1 MVNTIYYYIKLLR
14 PLNVMTSALAIIIA
28 TAILEGLN
36 NHHVLLITTSVVML
50 YTAASNALND
60 ALDYE
65 IDLINRP
72 ERPIPLGYVS
82 IKGALFISFLFFAF
96 GVVLCLQLSDMAIV
110 IGVFISLPLMVT
122 YSTNLKG
129 KYLIGNMVVSLL
141 LGASFLFVGVSHE
154 MTSPM
159 LIPMLL
165 AFGLTFLRE
174 IIKDVADMEGDFSLG
189 LKTYP
194 IISGVDSYRRII
206 ISLCLLVGLFSLVPY
221 LIGIYGSG
229 YLLLLMIGVEIPLS
243 IIMFIFFKNPSISS
257 AIFSARLLKFSTL
270 MGLLS
275 IYFGTV

>member
-1 MVNTIYYYIKLLR
+1 MKIIYHHIKLLR
-14 PLNVMTSALAIIIA
+14 PLNVMTSGLAIIIA
-28 TAILEGLN
+28 TAILDELN
-36 NHHVLLITTSVVML
+36 NHHVLLITTCIVML

-65 IDLINRP
+65 VDLINRP

-82 IKGALFISFLFFAF
+82 IQSALIISFLLFNF
-96 GVVLCLQLSDMAIV
+96 GAVLCLQLPDMAIV

-129 KYLIGNMVVSLL
+129 QYLIGNMVVSFL
-141 LGASFLFVGVSHE
+141 LGASFLFVGASHE

-174 IIKDVADMEGDFSLG
+174 IIKDVADMEGDLSLG

-194 IISGVDSYRRII
+194 IISGIHSSRRVII
-206 ISLCLLVGLFSLVPY
+206 LSCLLVGFFSLVPY
-221 LIGIYGSG
+221 LIGIYGPG
-229 YLLLLMIGVEIPLS
+229 YLLLLLIGIEIPLA

-275 IYFGTV
+275 IYFGTL

>member
-1 MVNTIYYYIKLLR
+1 MKIIYHHIKLLR
-14 PLNVMTSALAIIIA
+14 PLNVMTSGLAIIIA
-28 TAILEGLN
+28 TAILDELN
-36 NHHVLLITTSVVML
+36 NHHVLLITTCVVML

-82 IKGALFISFLFFAF
+82 IQSALIISFLLFAF
-96 GVVLCLQLSDMAIV
+96 GAALCLQLPDMAIV
-110 IGVFISLPLMVT
+110 IGVFISIPLMVT
-122 YSTNLKG
+122 YSTKLKG
-129 KYLIGNMVVSLL
+129 QYLIGNMVVSFL
-141 LGASFLFVGVSHE
+141 LGASFLFVGASHE

-174 IIKDVADMEGDFSLG
+174 IIKDVADMEGDLSLG

-194 IISGVDSYRRII
+194 IISGMHSSRRVII
-206 ISLCLLVGLFSLVPY
+206 VSCLSVGFFSLVPY
-221 LIGIYGSG
+221 LIGIYGPG
-229 YLLLLMIGVEIPLS
+229 YLLLLLIGVEIPLA
-243 IIMFIFFKNPSISS
+243 IIILIFFKNPSISS

-275 IYFGTV
+275 IYFGTL

>member
-1 MVNTIYYYIKLLR
+1 MVNTIYYHIKLLR
-14 PLNVMTSALAIIIA
+14 PLNVMTSGLAIIIA
-28 TAILEGLN
+28 TAILDELN
-36 NHHVLLITTSVVML
+36 NHHVLLITTCIVML

-82 IKGALFISFLFFAF
+82 IQSALIISFLLFAF
-96 GVVLCLQLSDMAIV
+96 GAALCLQLPDMAIV
-110 IGVFISLPLMVT
+110 IGVFISIPLMVT
-122 YSTNLKG
+122 YSTKLKG
-129 KYLIGNMVVSLL
+129 QYLIGNMVVSFL
-141 LGASFLFVGVSHE
+141 LGASFLFVGASHE

-174 IIKDVADMEGDFSLG
+174 IIKDVADMEGDLSLG

-194 IISGVDSYRRII
+194 IISGMQSSRIVI
-206 ISLCLLVGLFSLVPY
+206 IVSCLLVGFFSLVPY
-221 LIGIYGSG
+221 LIGIYGPG
-229 YLLLLMIGVEIPLS
+229 YLLLLLIGVEIPLA

-257 AIFSARLLKFSTL
+257 AIYSARLLKFSTL

-275 IYFGTV
+275 IYFGTL

>member
-1 MVNTIYYYIKLLR
+1 MKIIYHHIKLLR
-14 PLNVMTSALAIIIA
+14 PLNVMTSGLAIIIA
-28 TAILEGLN
+28 TAILDELN
-36 NHHVLLITTSVVML
+36 NHHVLLITTCIVML

-82 IKGALFISFLFFAF
+82 IQSALIISFLLFAF
-96 GVVLCLQLSDMAIV
+96 GAALCLQLPDMAIV
-110 IGVFISLPLMVT
+110 IGVFISIPLMVT
-122 YSTNLKG
+122 YSTKLKG
-129 KYLIGNMVVSLL
+129 QYLIGNMVVSFL
-141 LGASFLFVGVSHE
+141 LGASFLFVGASHE

-174 IIKDVADMEGDFSLG
+174 IIKDVADMEGDLSLG

-194 IISGVDSYRRII
+194 IISGMHSSRRVII
-206 ISLCLLVGLFSLVPY
+206 VSCLLVGFFSLVPY
-221 LIGIYGSG
+221 LIGIYGLG
-229 YLLLLMIGVEIPLS
+229 YLLLLLIGVEIPLA

-275 IYFGTV
+275 IYFGTL

>member
-1 MVNTIYYYIKLLR
+1 
-14 PLNVMTSALAIIIA
+14 MTSALAIIIA

-36 NHHVLLITTSVVML
+36 NHHILLITTTVVML

-82 IKGALFISFLFFAF
+82 IKGALFISFLLFVF
-96 GVVLCLQLSDMAIV
+96 GVALCLQLPDMAIV

-129 KYLIGNMVVSLL
+129 KYLIGNMVVSFL
-141 LGASFLFVGVSHE
+141 LGASFLFVGASHE

-159 LIPMLL
+159 LIPMFL

-174 IIKDVADMEGDFSLG
+174 LIKDVADMEGDLSLG

-194 IISGVDSYRRII
+194 IISGIDSSRRII
-206 ISLCLLVGLFSLVPY
+206 LLSCLLVGLFSLVPY

-229 YLLLLMIGVEIPLS
+229 YLLLLIIGVEIPLA
-243 IIMFIFFKNPSISS
+243 IVMFTFFKNPSISS

>member
-1 MVNTIYYYIKLLR
+1 MKIIYHHIKLLR
-14 PLNVMTSALAIIIA
+14 PLNVMTSGLAIIIA
-28 TAILEGLN
+28 TAILDELN
-36 NHHVLLITTSVVML
+36 NHHVLLITTCIVML

-82 IKGALFISFLFFAF
+82 IQSALIISFLLFAF
-96 GVVLCLQLSDMAIV
+96 GAALCLQLPDMAIV
-110 IGVFISLPLMVT
+110 IGVFISIPLMVT
-122 YSTNLKG
+122 YSTKLKG
-129 KYLIGNMVVSLL
+129 QYLIGNMVVSFL
-141 LGASFLFVGVSHE
+141 LGASFLFVGASHE

-174 IIKDVADMEGDFSLG
+174 IIKDVADMEGDLSLG

-194 IISGVDSYRRII
+194 IISGVHSSRRVII
-206 ISLCLLVGLFSLVPY
+206 LSCLLVGFFSLVPY
-221 LIGIYGSG
+221 LIGIYGPG
-229 YLLLLMIGVEIPLS
+229 YLLLLLIGVEIPLA

-275 IYFGTV
+275 IHFGTL

>member
-1 MVNTIYYYIKLLR
+1 
-14 PLNVMTSALAIIIA
+14 MTSALAIIIA

-36 NHHVLLITTSVVML
+36 NHHVLLITTTVVML

-72 ERPIPLGYVS
+72 GRPIPLGYVS
-82 IKGALFISFLFFAF
+82 IKGALFISFLLFVF
-96 GVVLCLQLSDMAIV
+96 GAALCLQLPDMAIV
-110 IGVFISLPLMVT
+110 IGVFISLPLMVI

-129 KYLIGNMVVSLL
+129 KYLIGNLVVSFL
-141 LGASFLFVGVSHE
+141 LGASFLFVGASHK

-159 LIPMLL
+159 LIPMFL

-174 IIKDVADMEGDFSLG
+174 IIKDVADIEGDLSLG

-194 IISGVDSYRRII
+194 IISGVDSYRRFI

-221 LIGIYGSG
+221 LIGIYGLS
-229 YLLLLMIGVEIPLS
+229 YLLLLIIGVEIPLA
-243 IIMFIFFKNPSISS
+243 IIMFTFFKNPSISS

-270 MGLLS
+270 IGLLS

>member
-1 MVNTIYYYIKLLR
+1 MNTIYYYIKLLR
-14 PLNVMTSALAIIIA
+14 PLNIMTSALAIIIA

-36 NHHVLLITTSVVML
+36 NHHILLITTTVVML

-82 IKGALFISFLFFAF
+82 IKGALFISFLLFVL
-96 GVVLCLQLSDMAIV
+96 GVALCLQLPDMAIV

-129 KYLIGNMVVSLL
+129 KYLIGNLVVSFL
-141 LGASFLFVGVSHE
+141 LGASFLFVGASDE
-154 MTSPM
+154 IISPM

-174 IIKDVADMEGDFSLG
+174 IIKDVADMEGDLSLG

-206 ISLCLLVGLFSLVPY
+206 ISLCLLVGLLSLVPY
-221 LIGIYGSG
+221 LMGIYGPG
-229 YLLLLMIGVEIPLS
+229 YLFLLMIGVEIPLL

-275 IYFGTV
+275 IYCGTV

>member
-1 MVNTIYYYIKLLR
+1 MKIIYHHIKLLR
-14 PLNVMTSALAIIIA
+14 PLNVMTSGLAIIIA
-28 TAILEGLN
+28 TAILDELN
-36 NHHVLLITTSVVML
+36 NHHVLLITTCVVML
-50 YTAASNALND
+50 YTSASNALND

-82 IKGALFISFLFFAF
+82 IQSALIISFLLFAF
-96 GVVLCLQLSDMAIV
+96 GAALCLQLPDMAIV
-110 IGVFISLPLMVT
+110 IGVFISIPLMVT
-122 YSTNLKG
+122 YSTKLKG
-129 KYLIGNMVVSLL
+129 QYLVGNMVVSFL
-141 LGASFLFVGVSHE
+141 LGASFLFVGASHE

-174 IIKDVADMEGDFSLG
+174 IIKDVADIEGDLSLG

-194 IISGVDSYRRII
+194 IISGMRSSRRVII
-206 ISLCLLVGLFSLVPY
+206 LSCLLVGFFSLVPY
-221 LIGIYGSG
+221 LIGIYGPG
-229 YLLLLMIGVEIPLS
+229 YLLLLLIGVEIPLA
-243 IIMFIFFKNPSISS
+243 IIILIFFKNPSISS

-275 IYFGTV
+275 IYFGTL

>member
-82 IKGALFISFLFFAF
+82 IKGALFISFLFFVF
-96 GVVLCLQLSDMAIV
+96 GVFLCLQLPDMAIV

-122 YSTNLKG
+122 YSTSLKG
-129 KYLIGNMVVSLL
+129 KSLIGNMVVSFL
-141 LGASFLFVGVSHE
+141 LGASFLFVGASHGII
-154 MTSPM
+154 SPM

-174 IIKDVADMEGDFSLG
+174 IIKDVADMEGDLSLG

-221 LIGIYGSG
+221 LIGIYGPG

-275 IYFGTV
+275 IYFGTI

>member
-1 MVNTIYYYIKLLR
+1 MKTIYHHIKLLR
-14 PLNVMTSALAIIIA
+14 PLNVMTSGLAIIIA
-28 TAILEGLN
+28 TAILDELN
-36 NHHVLLITTSVVML
+36 NHHVLLITTCIVML

-72 ERPIPLGYVS
+72 ERPIPLGYAS
-82 IKGALFISFLFFAF
+82 RQGALTISFFLFSF
-96 GVVLCLQLSDMAIV
+96 GAVLCLQLPDMAIV
-110 IGVFISLPLMVT
+110 IGVFISLPLMVI

-129 KYLIGNMVVSLL
+129 KYLIGNMVVSFL
-141 LGASFLFVGVSHE
+141 LGASFLFVGASHE

-159 LIPMLL
+159 LMPMFL

-174 IIKDVADMEGDFSLG
+174 LIKDVADMEGDLSLG

-194 IISGVDSYRRII
+194 IIFGIDSSRKII
-206 ISLCLLVGLFSLVPY
+206 LLSCLLVGLFSLVPY

-229 YLLLLMIGVEIPLS
+229 YLLLLIIGVEIPLA
-243 IIMFIFFKNPSISS
+243 IVMFTFFKNPSISS

>member
-1 MVNTIYYYIKLLR
+1 MKIIYHHIKLLR
-14 PLNVMTSALAIIIA
+14 PLNVMTSGLAIIIA
-28 TAILEGLN
+28 TAILDELN
-36 NHHVLLITTSVVML
+36 NHHVLLITTCIVML

-82 IKGALFISFLFFAF
+82 TQSALIISFLLFAF
-96 GVVLCLQLSDMAIV
+96 GAALCLQLPDMAIV
-110 IGVFISLPLMVT
+110 IGVFISIPLMVT
-122 YSTNLKG
+122 YSTKLKG
-129 KYLIGNMVVSLL
+129 QYLVGNMVVSFL
-141 LGASFLFVGVSHE
+141 LGASFLFVGASHE
-154 MTSPM
+154 MTLPM

-174 IIKDVADMEGDFSLG
+174 IIKDVADIEGDLSLG

-194 IISGVDSYRRII
+194 IISGMRSSRRVII
-206 ISLCLLVGLFSLVPY
+206 LSCLLVGFFSLVPY
-221 LIGIYGSG
+221 LIGIYGPG
-229 YLLLLMIGVEIPLS
+229 YLLLLLIGVEIPLA
-243 IIMFIFFKNPSISS
+243 IIMLIFFKNPSISS

-275 IYFGTV
+275 IYFGTL

>member
-1 MVNTIYYYIKLLR
+1 MKIIYHHIKLLR
-14 PLNVMTSALAIIIA
+14 PLNVMTSGLAIIIA
-28 TAILEGLN
+28 TAILDELN
-36 NHHVLLITTSVVML
+36 NHHVLLITTCIVML

-82 IKGALFISFLFFAF
+82 IQSALIISFLLFAF
-96 GVVLCLQLSDMAIV
+96 GAALCLQLPDMAIV
-110 IGVFISLPLMVT
+110 IGVFISIPLMVT
-122 YSTNLKG
+122 YSTKLKG
-129 KYLIGNMVVSLL
+129 QYLIGNMVVSFL
-141 LGASFLFVGVSHE
+141 LGASFLFVGASHE

-174 IIKDVADMEGDFSLG
+174 IIKDVADMEGDLSLG

-194 IISGVDSYRRII
+194 IISGMHSSRRVII
-206 ISLCLLVGLFSLVPY
+206 VSCLLVGFFSLVPY
-221 LIGIYGSG
+221 LIGIYGPG
-229 YLLLLMIGVEIPLS
+229 YLLLLLIGVEIPLA

>member
-1 MVNTIYYYIKLLR
+1 MNTIYYYIKLIR

-28 TAILEGLN
+28 TAILQGLN
-36 NHHVLLITTSVVML
+36 NHHILLITTAVVML

-65 IDLINRP
+65 IDLINKP

-82 IKGALFISFLFFAF
+82 IKGALFISFLLFAF
-96 GVVLCLQLSDMAIV
+96 GVALCLQLPDMAMV
-110 IGVFISLPLMVT
+110 IGIFISLPLMIT
-122 YSTNLKG
+122 YSTTLKG
-129 KYLIGNMVVSLL
+129 KYLIGNLVVSFL
-141 LGASFLFVGVSHE
+141 LGASFLFVGASHE
-154 MTSPM
+154 IISPM

-174 IIKDVADMEGDFSLG
+174 IIKDVADIEGDLSLG

-194 IISGVDSYRRII
+194 IISGVDSCRRII

-221 LIGIYGSG
+221 LMGIYGSG
-229 YLLLLMIGVEIPLS
+229 YLLLLMIGVEIPLL
-243 IIMFIFFKNPSISS
+243 IIIFIFFKNPSISS
-257 AIFSARLLKFSTL
+257 AIFSARLLKFSTI
-270 MGLLS
+270 MGLFS

>member
-1 MVNTIYYYIKLLR
+1 MKIIYHHIKLLR
-14 PLNVMTSALAIIIA
+14 PLNVMTSGLAIIIA
-28 TAILEGLN
+28 TAILDELN
-36 NHHVLLITTSVVML
+36 NHHVLLITTCIVML

-82 IKGALFISFLFFAF
+82 IQSALIISFLLFAF
-96 GVVLCLQLSDMAIV
+96 GAALCLQLPDMAIV
-110 IGVFISLPLMVT
+110 IGVFISIPLMVT
-122 YSTNLKG
+122 YSTKLKG
-129 KYLIGNMVVSLL
+129 QYLIGNMVVSFL
-141 LGASFLFVGVSHE
+141 LGASFLFVGASHE
-154 MTSPM
+154 MISPM

-174 IIKDVADMEGDFSLG
+174 IIKDVADMEGDLSLG

-194 IISGVDSYRRII
+194 IISGMHSSRRVII
-206 ISLCLLVGLFSLVPY
+206 VSCLLVGFFSLVPY
-221 LIGIYGSG
+221 LIGVYGPG
-229 YLLLLMIGVEIPLS
+229 YLLLLLIGVEIPLA

-275 IYFGTV
+275 IYFGTL

>member
-1 MVNTIYYYIKLLR
+1 MKIIYHHIKLLR
-14 PLNVMTSALAIIIA
+14 PLNVMTSGLAIIIA
-28 TAILEGLN
+28 TAILDELN

-82 IKGALFISFLFFAF
+82 IQSALIISFLLFAF
-96 GVVLCLQLSDMAIV
+96 GAALCLQLPDMAIV
-110 IGVFISLPLMVT
+110 IGVFISIPLMVT
-122 YSTNLKG
+122 YSTKLKG
-129 KYLIGNMVVSLL
+129 QYLIGNMVVSFL
-141 LGASFLFVGVSHE
+141 LGASFLFVGASHE
-154 MTSPM
+154 MISPM

-174 IIKDVADMEGDFSLG
+174 IIKDVADMEGDLSLG

-194 IISGVDSYRRII
+194 IISGMHSSRRVII
-206 ISLCLLVGLFSLVPY
+206 VSCLLVGFFSLVPY
-221 LIGIYGSG
+221 LIGVYGPG
-229 YLLLLMIGVEIPLS
+229 YLLLLLIGVEIPLA

-275 IYFGTV
+275 IYFGTL

>member
-1 MVNTIYYYIKLLR
+1 MKTIYHHIKLIR
-14 PLNVMTSALAIIIA
+14 PLNVMTSGFAIIIA
-28 TAILEGLN
+28 TAILDELN
-36 NHHVLLITTSVVML
+36 NHHVLLITTCIVML

-72 ERPIPLGYVS
+72 ERPIPLGYAS
-82 IKGALFISFLFFAF
+82 IQGALTISFFLFVF
-96 GVVLCLQLSDMAIV
+96 GAVLCLQLPDMAIV

-129 KYLIGNMVVSLL
+129 KYLIGNMVVSFL
-141 LGASFLFVGVSHE
+141 LGASFLFVGASHE

-159 LIPMLL
+159 LMPMFL

-174 IIKDVADMEGDFSLG
+174 LIKDVADMEGDLSLG

-194 IISGVDSYRRII
+194 IISGIDSSRRII
-206 ISLCLLVGLFSLVPY
+206 LLSCLLVGLFSLVPY
-221 LIGIYGSG
+221 WIGIYGSG
-229 YLLLLMIGVEIPLS
+229 YLLLLIIGVEIPLA
-243 IIMFIFFKNPSISS
+243 IVMFTFFKNPSISS

>member
-1 MVNTIYYYIKLLR
+1 MKIIYHHIKLLR
-14 PLNVMTSALAIIIA
+14 PLNVMTSGLAIIIA
-28 TAILEGLN
+28 TAILDELN
-36 NHHVLLITTSVVML
+36 NHHILLITTCIVML

-82 IKGALFISFLFFAF
+82 IQSALIISFLLFAF
-96 GVVLCLQLSDMAIV
+96 GAALCLQLPDMAIV
-110 IGVFISLPLMVT
+110 IGVFISIPLMVT
-122 YSTNLKG
+122 YSTKLKG
-129 KYLIGNMVVSLL
+129 EYLIGNMVVSLL
-141 LGASFLFVGVSHE
+141 LGASFLFVGASHE

-174 IIKDVADMEGDFSLG
+174 IIKDVADMEGDLSLG

-194 IISGVDSYRRII
+194 IISGMHSSRRVII
-206 ISLCLLVGLFSLVPY
+206 VSCLLVGFFSLVPY
-221 LIGIYGSG
+221 LIGIYGLG
-229 YLLLLMIGVEIPLS
+229 YLLLLLIGVEIPLA

-275 IYFGTV
+275 IYFGTLQ

>member
-1 MVNTIYYYIKLLR
+1 MKIIYHHIKLLR
-14 PLNVMTSALAIIIA
+14 PLNVMTSGLAIIIA
-28 TAILEGLN
+28 TAILDELN
-36 NHHVLLITTSVVML
+36 NHHVLLITTCIVML

-82 IKGALFISFLFFAF
+82 IQSALIISFLFFAF
-96 GVVLCLQLSDMAIV
+96 GAALCLQLPDMAIV
-110 IGVFISLPLMVT
+110 IGVFISIPLMVT
-122 YSTNLKG
+122 YSTKLKG
-129 KYLIGNMVVSLL
+129 QYLVGNMVVSFL
-141 LGASFLFVGVSHE
+141 LGASFLFVGASHE

-174 IIKDVADMEGDFSLG
+174 IIKDVADMEGDLLLG

-194 IISGVDSYRRII
+194 VISGMHSSKRVII
-206 ISLCLLVGLFSLVPY
+206 VSCLLVGFFSLAPY
-221 LIGIYGSG
+221 LIGIYGPG
-229 YLLLLMIGVEIPLS
+229 YLLLLLIGVEIPLA
-243 IIMFIFFKNPSISS
+243 IIMFIFFKKPSISS

-275 IYFGTV
+275 IYFGTL

>member
-1 MVNTIYYYIKLLR
+1 MKIIYHHIKLLR
-14 PLNVMTSALAIIIA
+14 PLNVMISGLAIIIA
-28 TAILEGLN
+28 TAILDELN
-36 NHHVLLITTSVVML
+36 NHHILLITTCIVML

-82 IKGALFISFLFFAF
+82 IQSALIISFLLFAF
-96 GVVLCLQLSDMAIV
+96 GAALCLQLPDMAIV
-110 IGVFISLPLMVT
+110 IGVFISIPLMVT
-122 YSTNLKG
+122 YSTKLKG
-129 KYLIGNMVVSLL
+129 QYLIGNMVVSFL
-141 LGASFLFVGVSHE
+141 LGASFLFVGASHE

-174 IIKDVADMEGDFSLG
+174 IIKDVADMEGDLSLG

-194 IISGVDSYRRII
+194 IISGMHSSRRVII
-206 ISLCLLVGLFSLVPY
+206 VSCLLVGFFSLVPY
-221 LIGIYGSG
+221 LIGIYGLG
-229 YLLLLMIGVEIPLS
+229 YLLLLLIGVEIPLA

-275 IYFGTV
+275 IYFGTL

>member
-36 NHHVLLITTSVVML
+36 NHHVLLITTIVVML

-82 IKGALFISFLFFAF
+82 IKGALFISFLLFAS
-96 GVVLCLQLSDMAIV
+96 GVVLCLQLPDMAIV

-129 KYLIGNMVVSLL
+129 KYLIGNLVVSLL
-141 LGASFLFVGVSHE
+141 LGASFLFVGASHE

-174 IIKDVADMEGDFSLG
+174 IIKDVADIEGDLSLG

-206 ISLCLLVGLFSLVPY
+206 ISLCLLVGLLSLVPY
-221 LIGIYGSG
+221 LIGIYGLG
-229 YLLLLMIGVEIPLS
+229 YLLLLMIGVEIPLL
-243 IIMFIFFKNPSISS
+243 IITFIFFKNPSISS

-275 IYFGTV
+275 IYFGTI

>member
-1 MVNTIYYYIKLLR
+1 MKIIYHHIKLLR
-14 PLNVMTSALAIIIA
+14 PLNVMTSGLAIIIA
-28 TAILEGLN
+28 TAILDELY
-36 NHHVLLITTSVVML
+36 NHHVLLITTCIVML

-82 IKGALFISFLFFAF
+82 IQSALIISFLLFAF
-96 GVVLCLQLSDMAIV
+96 GAALCLQLPDMAIV
-110 IGVFISLPLMVT
+110 IGVFISIPLMVT
-122 YSTNLKG
+122 YSTKLKG
-129 KYLIGNMVVSLL
+129 QYLIGNMVVSFL
-141 LGASFLFVGVSHE
+141 LGASFLFVGASHE

-174 IIKDVADMEGDFSLG
+174 IIKDVADMEGDLSLG

-194 IISGVDSYRRII
+194 IISGMHSSRIVI
-206 ISLCLLVGLFSLVPY
+206 IVSCLLVGFFSLVPY
-221 LIGIYGSG
+221 LIGIYGPG
-229 YLLLLMIGVEIPLS
+229 YLLLLLIGVEIPLA
-243 IIMFIFFKNPSISS
+243 IIVFIFFKNPSISS
-257 AIFSARLLKFSTL
+257 AIFSARILKFSTL

-275 IYFGTV
+275 IYFGTL

>member
-1 MVNTIYYYIKLLR
+1 
-14 PLNVMTSALAIIIA
+14 
-28 TAILEGLN
+28 
-36 NHHVLLITTSVVML
+36 ML

-65 IDLINRP
+65 IDLINKP

-82 IKGALFISFLFFAF
+82 IKGALFISFMFFAF
-96 GVVLCLQLSDMAIV
+96 GVVLCLQLPDMAIV

-141 LGASFLFVGVSHE
+141 LGASFLFVGASHE

-174 IIKDVADMEGDFSLG
+174 IIKDVADIEGDISLG
-189 LKTYP
+189 LKSYP

-221 LIGIYGSG
+221 LIGIYGPG

-243 IIMFIFFKNPSISS
+243 IIIFIFFKNPSISS

>member
-1 MVNTIYYYIKLLR
+1 MKIIYHHIKLLR
-14 PLNVMTSALAIIIA
+14 PLNVMTSGLAIIIA
-28 TAILEGLN
+28 TAILDELN
-36 NHHVLLITTSVVML
+36 NHHVLLITTCVVML

-82 IKGALFISFLFFAF
+82 IQSALIISFLLFAF
-96 GVVLCLQLSDMAIV
+96 GAALCLQLPDMAIV
-110 IGVFISLPLMVT
+110 IGVFISIPLMVT
-122 YSTNLKG
+122 YSTKLKG
-129 KYLIGNMVVSLL
+129 QYLIGNMVVSFL
-141 LGASFLFVGVSHE
+141 LGASFLFVGASHE

-174 IIKDVADMEGDFSLG
+174 IIKDVADMEGDLSLG

-194 IISGVDSYRRII
+194 IISGMHSSRRVII
-206 ISLCLLVGLFSLVPY
+206 VSCLSVGFFSLVPY
-221 LIGIYGSG
+221 LIGIYGPG
-229 YLLLLMIGVEIPLS
+229 YLLLLLIGVEIPLA

-275 IYFGTV
+275 IYFGTL

>member
-36 NHHVLLITTSVVML
+36 NHHVLLITTTVVML

-65 IDLINRP
+65 IDLINKP
-72 ERPIPLGYVS
+72 GRPIPLGYVS
-82 IKGALFISFLFFAF
+82 IKGALFISFLLFTF
-96 GVVLCLQLSDMAIV
+96 GAALCLQLPDMAIV

-129 KYLIGNMVVSLL
+129 KYLIGNLVVSLL
-141 LGASFLFVGVSHE
+141 LGASFLFVGASHE

-159 LIPMLL
+159 LIPMFL

-174 IIKDVADMEGDFSLG
+174 IIKDVADIEGDLSLG

-194 IISGVDSYRRII
+194 IISGVDSYRRFIV
-206 ISLCLLVGLFSLVPY
+206 SLCLLVGLFSLVPY
-221 LIGIYGSG
+221 LIGIYGPG

-270 MGLLS
+270 IGLLS